1 MNITKVIVCP
11 HNQKGKLKAFATI
24 VIEHCFIIH
33 ELKLI
38 EGEHGL
44 FVSMPSRRHKSGGFK
59 EIAHPLN
66 FETRRAIEEPAPP
79 TRKPPNHPLKINAR
93 KACRLKSN
101 RRFHRRDAPAPFSAA
116 SDHRRP

>member
-38 EGEHGL
+38 EGENGL
-44 FVSMPSRRHKSGGFK
+44 FVSMPSRRKKSGSFK
-59 EIAHPLN
+59 DIAHPLN
-66 FETRRAIEEPAPP
+66 AETRQIIEK
-79 TRKPPNHPLKINAR
+79 TIINEYT
-93 KACRLKSN
+93 KLEISGV
-101 RRFHRRDAPAPFSAA
+101 
-116 SDHRRP
+116 